1 MKTGVSL
8 VELLLVISIISILV
22 SLLLAGVSKA
32 RIHAQKVSCRVTLRS
47 YAMQY
52 SDTGKLIVTIP
63 QEANCHQCHKPRYN
77 AKPVLKE
84 FNP

>member
-1 MKTGVSL
+1 MKTGVTL
-8 VELLLVISIISILV
+8 VELLLVICIISILV
-22 SLLLAGVSKA
+22 SLLLGGAAKA

-52 SDTGKLIVTIP
+52 SNTGKLVIIIP

-77 AKPVLKE
+77 AKPILKE
-84 FNP
+84 ISP